1 MAAIVMIVT
10 ILVYPLYFGCSD
22 QNECPSPFTPI
33 RHLVHLS
40 PTIAEKYNQKAAFP
54 TSLFLGVT
62 MGIIRCHS
70 SQSLTFIYDRW
81 AGLLTAAFSM
91 SMTQEIGCCT
101 SLLFGDQLP
110 ALGEYRRYGV
120 QRGKRL
126 QDEPMPVTVLTLPV
140 VPRQLVAES
149 DYLPTEL
156 VSMCTR
162 RTIPGRSSFA
172 IFSMACKQY
181 FLRGGLIA
189 SVIFTFFSHLL
200 YFGDA
205 IYNEVRRK
213 ERSTFTR

>member
-1 MAAIVMIVT
+1 MATIVMIVT
-10 ILVYPLYFGCSD
+10 ILVYPLYFGCSG

-33 RHLVHLS
+33 RHLVHFS

-54 TSLFLGVT
+54 TFLFLGVT

-91 SMTQEIGCCT
+91 SMTREIGCCI
-101 SLLFGDQLP
+101 SLYFGDQLL
-110 ALGEYRRYGV
+110 ALGENTGGMVYNVGE
-120 QRGKRL
+120 RL
-126 QDEPMPVTVLTLPV
+126 QDEPMPVTALALPV
-140 VPRQLVAES
+140 VPRQPVAES

-162 RTIPGRSSFA
+162 GTIPGRSSLA
-172 IFSMACKQY
+172 ISSMACKQY
-181 FLRGGLIA
+181 FLRGGLMT

-205 IYNEVRRK
+205 IYNGV
-213 ERSTFTR
+213 SGT